1 MSVLN
6 QLASALGRR
15 DEVPNQELAVKI
27 AAAKDKQ
34 GVAELVENLQAKSKD
49 IQNDCIK
56 VLYEIGAIEPKL
68 ISEYASG
75 FLALLKHKNNRL
87 QWGGMAALDTIVF
100 EKPDFIYESVPAI
113 LDAVSKGS
121 VITMDGAVNIF
132 IKLCG
137 IPKYAEN
144 AFAVLLEV
152 IQKAPTNQLPMYAE
166 RAMPIVTSENKARFI
181 AILSNRLGEIEKES
195 KRKRVEKVI
204 KKITNA

>member
-1 MSVLN
+1 MSVIN

-27 AAAKDKQ
+27 ASSKDKQ
-34 GVAELVENLQAKSKD
+34 GVKELVENLQAKSKD

-68 ISEYASG
+68 ISEYAPE

-87 QWGGMAALDTIVF
+87 QWGGMAALDSIAQ

-144 AFAVLLEV
+144 AFVVLLEV
-152 IQKAPTNQLPMYAE
+152 MQKAPTNQLPMYAE
-166 RAMPIVTSENKARFI
+166 RAMPIVNAQNKTRFI
-181 AILSNRLGEIEKES
+181 SILSNRLNEIEKEP

-204 KKITNA
+204 AKVQK